1 MQLKKKILVIEDHPI
16 FRLGLSELINQ
27 EPDLQVCGEAKDA
40 AAAWH
45 TIERLQPD
53 LIIAD
58 ITLENSDGIE
68 LTKEI
73 HKRYRHIPVLI
84 LSMHDEFL
92 YAERALHAG
101 ARGYIMK
108 QEAMNSV
115 VGAIHQVLEG
125 KLYLSE
131 QVKEHILTHLAAA
144 GPNVGIRSP
153 IERLTDR
160 ELEIFQMIGK
170 GLGTRDIADKLHVSI
185 KTVGTHRERIKSKFN
200 LKSANELVRYAVHW
214 TKTGLIDLNEPQQP
228 SQ

>member
-1 MQLKKKILVIEDHPI
+1 MQIKKKILVIEDHPI

-40 AAAWH
+40 ATAWH

-108 QEAMNSV
+108 QEAMGSV
-115 VGAIHQVLEG
+115 VEAIHQVLEG
-125 KLYLSE
+125 KLYLSD
-131 QVKEHILTHLAAA
+131 QVKEHILTHLAASPSA
-144 GPNVGIRSP
+144 GPRSP

-160 ELEIFQMIGK
+160 ELEIFRLIGK
-170 GLGTRDIADKLHVSI
+170 GLSTRDIADKLYLSV

-214 TKTGLIDLNEPQQP
+214 TKTGLIDLAEPQRIDP
-228 SQ
+228 L